1 MEGRF
6 VTLFNALPA
15 AGFRSPFTK
24 YLVYYDGPVAEAD
37 LCGQGASD
45 ATGFGLAAM
54 YVQACSGAPVSVVAA
69 HELLHTLGA
78 VPRGAPNRCPDPN
91 GAHTCDSMAD
101 LMHPFLDTSPLDA
114 KLLDPGRDDYYGH
127 SGTFT
132 DSQDSP
138 WLVQLDRQQPFTTT
152 ISGSR
157 WSDGRR
163 ARPRLRADLHDHVER
178 VDASHPESCSPSRVE
193 ARSLGRRVH
202 RRLDLRCHGRPPA
215 SRCRRSSLLSVFRLS
230 VAVSGRGAVRSSRA
244 GITCRPRCSAAFPS
258 FAPVGLDRDAGE
270 GLAVPLLERRVPR
283 NETHVHGPD
292 DCCDERSSC
301 LFTRVV
307 PRLTS
312 SRRSGSVLRVEAKH
326 DVLVVGAGCAG
337 MRAAIE
343 AFDAGADVAMISKI
357 HPVRSHSGAAE
368 GGINAALG
376 NASEDDPEKHAFDT
390 VKGSDYLGDQDA
402 IEILCQEA
410 PDDVYQLEHWGA
422 VFSRTPDGRIAQRPF
437 GAAGEPRTAYAA
449 DITGHVLIHVLYEQ
463 VMKRDIKT
471 YEEFFAW
478 KLVIDEDRCQGV
490 ISWDLLDG
498 GLKSIGAK
506 TVILATGGAGRL
518 YTGTTNAYACT
529 GDGMTM
535 ALRAGV
541 ALKDMEMMQF
551 HPTTLAPT
559 GVLITEGCRGEGA
572 YLLNAQSE
580 RFLIRY
586 APNAMELASR
596 DVISRAEQTEID
608 EGRGIDGNVMLD
620 LRHLGAERI
629 LERLHG
635 TRELS
640 MTFAGVDP
648 IFEPIPVR
656 PGAHYHMGGVDTDVW
671 GRTSL
676 EGLYAAGEVACVSVH
691 GANRL
696 GGNALMETITYGK
709 RAGAHAADWALSNTT
724 ITVPPSVEEDAERE
738 LKTLLDRTDGERPWQ
753 IRDELAET
761 MHVNFGVFRR
771 EEQMLAQGDLVQKLR
786 ERYERVVVED
796 KGDVFNTD
804 LTQALELG
812 FLLELAECMIVSGLA
827 RKESRGA
834 HARPYDYPDRDDESY
849 LKHTLVTWED
859 DAPKLDW
866 KPVTMTKWEPEERKY

>member
-1 MEGRF
+1 ME
-6 VTLFNALPA
+6 
-15 AGFRSPFTK
+15 
-24 YLVYYDGPVAEAD
+24 
-37 LCGQGASD
+37 
-45 ATGFGLAAM
+45 
-54 YVQACSGAPVSVVAA
+54 
-69 HELLHTLGA
+69 A
-78 VPRGAPNRCPDPN
+78 V
-91 GAHTCDSMAD
+91 
-101 LMHPFLDTSPLDA
+101 
-114 KLLDPGRDDYYGH
+114 
-127 SGTFT
+127 
-132 DSQDSP
+132 
-138 WLVQLDRQQPFTTT
+138 
-152 ISGSR
+152 
-157 WSDGRR
+157 
-163 ARPRLRADLHDHVER
+163 
-178 VDASHPESCSPSRVE
+178 
-193 ARSLGRRVH
+193 
-202 RRLDLRCHGRPPA
+202 
-215 SRCRRSSLLSVFRLS
+215 
-230 VAVSGRGAVRSSRA
+230 
-244 GITCRPRCSAAFPS
+244 
-258 FAPVGLDRDAGE
+258 
-270 GLAVPLLERRVPR
+270 
-283 NETHVHGPD
+283 
-292 DCCDERSSC
+292 
-301 LFTRVV
+301 
-307 PRLTS
+307 
-312 SRRSGSVLRVEAKH
+312 H
-326 DVLVVGAGCAG
+326 DVVVIGAGCAG

-376 NASEDDPEKHAFDT
+376 NASEDDPVKHAYDT
-390 VKGSDYLGDQDA
+390 VKGSDFLGDQDA
-402 IEILCQEA
+402 IEILCNEA
-410 PDDVYQLEHWGA
+410 PEDVYQLEHWGA

-463 VMKRDIKT
+463 VMKRDIQT
-471 YEEFFAW
+471 YEEYFAW
-478 KLVIDEDRCQGV
+478 KLVVDDGRCQGV
-490 ISWDLLDG
+490 IAWDLVNG
-498 GLKSIGAK
+498 GLHTIGAK

-529 GDGMTM
+529 GDGMSL

-572 YLLNAQSE
+572 YLLNKDGE
-580 RFLIRY
+580 RFLVRY

-648 IFEPIPVR
+648 IYEPIPVR

-671 GRTSL
+671 GRTEL
-676 EGLYAAGEVACVSVH
+676 EALYAAGEVACVSVH

-709 RAGAHAADWALSNTT
+709 RAGRHAADWALSHTT
-724 ITVPPSVEEDAERE
+724 VTVPESVEADAERE
-738 LKTLLDRTDGERPWQ
+738 LKQLLDRSEGERPWR
-753 IRDELAET
+753 IRDELAQT
-761 MHVNFGVFRR
+761 MHENFGVFRR
-771 EEQMLAQGDLVQKLR
+771 EEHMLAQGEVVTGLR
-786 ERYERVVVED
+786 ERFERVVVDD

-812 FLLELAECMIVSGLA
+812 FLLELAECMVVCGLA

-834 HARPYDYPDRDDESY
+834 HARPYDYPDRDDENY
-849 LKHTLVTWED
+849 LRHTIVTWED
-859 DAPKLDW
+859 GAPKLDW
-866 KPVTMTKWEPEERKY
+866 KPVTITNWQPEERKY

>member
-1 MEGRF
+1 
-6 VTLFNALPA
+6 
-15 AGFRSPFTK
+15 
-24 YLVYYDGPVAEAD
+24 
-37 LCGQGASD
+37 
-45 ATGFGLAAM
+45 
-54 YVQACSGAPVSVVAA
+54 
-69 HELLHTLGA
+69 
-78 VPRGAPNRCPDPN
+78 
-91 GAHTCDSMAD
+91 
-101 LMHPFLDTSPLDA
+101 
-114 KLLDPGRDDYYGH
+114 
-127 SGTFT
+127 
-132 DSQDSP
+132 
-138 WLVQLDRQQPFTTT
+138 
-152 ISGSR
+152 
-157 WSDGRR
+157 
-163 ARPRLRADLHDHVER
+163 
-178 VDASHPESCSPSRVE
+178 
-193 ARSLGRRVH
+193 
-202 RRLDLRCHGRPPA
+202 
-215 SRCRRSSLLSVFRLS
+215 
-230 VAVSGRGAVRSSRA
+230 
-244 GITCRPRCSAAFPS
+244 
-258 FAPVGLDRDAGE
+258 
-270 GLAVPLLERRVPR
+270 
-283 NETHVHGPD
+283 
-292 DCCDERSSC
+292 
-301 LFTRVV
+301 
-307 PRLTS
+307 
-312 SRRSGSVLRVEAKH
+312 
-326 DVLVVGAGCAG
+326 

-376 NASEDDPEKHAFDT
+376 NASEDDPEKHAYDT

-422 VFSRTPDGRIAQRPF
+422 VFSRTADGRIAQRPF

-478 KLVIDEDRCQGV
+478 KLVVDDDRCQGV
-490 ISWDLLDG
+490 IAWDLLDG

-506 TVILATGGAGRL
+506 TVVLATGGAGRL
-518 YTGTTNAYACT
+518 YAGTTNAYACT

-535 ALRAGV
+535 ALRVGV

-551 HPTTLAPT
+551 HPTTIAPT

-572 YLLNAQSE
+572 YLLNSQAE
-580 RFLIRY
+580 RFLVRY

-608 EGRGIDGNVMLD
+608 EGRGVDGNVFLD

-629 LERLHG
+629 IERLHG

-640 MTFAGVDP
+640 MTFMGVDP

-671 GRTSL
+671 GRTTL
-676 EGLYAAGEVACVSVH
+676 DGLYGAGEMACVSVH

-724 ITVPPSVEEDAERE
+724 ITVPPSVERDAERE
-738 LKTLLDRTDGERPWQ
+738 LRTLLDRTEGERPWQ

-771 EEQMLAQGDLVQKLR
+771 EEQMLAQGDIVHRLA

-796 KGDVFNTD
+796 KGDVFNSD

-834 HARPYDYPDRDDESY
+834 HARPYDYPNRDDENF
-849 LKHTLVTWED
+849 LRHTVVTWED

-866 KPVTMTKWEPEERKY
+866 KPVTMTKWQPEERKY